1 MYLKKLSDVNYSMFN
16 LVGGKNAS
24 LGEMLQISEKLD
36 IRIPDGFVLTTLV
49 YDEYIQENNIL
60 ELIEKERTIRDN
72 DDYLSNLTKL
82 SSNIQEKFMEGK
94 FNEKRSL
101 EILNSYKILSKY
113 YDLKKADV
121 AVRSSATTEDLPNAS
136 FAGQQDTYL
145 NVTGYDSLIFYI
157 KKCMASL
164 FNVRAMNY
172 RKNLNISSKQVKISV
187 GVQKMVRSDLGSAGV
202 AFSLDPESGNK
213 KVIVINSAYGLG
225 ELVVSGQSVPDEFI
239 VMKELLDD
247 YKPIIDKKLGQ
258 KEGKLVYA
266 NRDGIELKLLSSR
279 EKNNYSLN
287 DFQVLELAKWIVKLE
302 NYYSEKTNR
311 YHPVDIEWAYD
322 GQLDEMFIVQCRPET
337 IHSNKNHNIL
347 ESYKLSNIETLQD
360 KKLLEGIAVGDSVGC
375 GKVKIVPEL
384 LHDLSQI
391 DFNKGDV
398 LVTTITDPDWEP
410 LMKKASAIITEKGG
424 RTCHAAIVARELGV
438 PALVGC
444 KNAIS
449 KLEEIDNITLDCSN
463 GEKGIVYEGKIE
475 FEKITKNIS
484 KLPEPPVKIMMNLA
498 SPEQAFKCSNIPNSG
513 VGLAREEFII
523 NNYIKVHPLALLQP
537 EKITDKNILKKI
549 KNISKGYSSGE
560 EYFIKKL
567 TYGLSR
573 IAAAFYPNDVIV
585 RFSDFKSNEYRNLLG
600 GKYFEP
606 HEENPMIG
614 WRGASRYYSQE
625 YEQAFSME
633 CKAIQRVRELK
644 GFKNVIIML
653 PFCRTVEECKLVLH
667 TMEKYG
673 LKRGVN
679 GLQVYLMCEIPSN
692 VILAKDFCK
701 YVDGF
706 SIGSNDLTQLVLGLD
721 RDSELV
727 QHLYDERNPAV
738 KTMISRAIKVCK
750 ENNVKIGICGQGP
763 SDFPDFAK
771 FLVDEGIDSISLTAD
786 SIVKTI
792 EQLNS
797 N

>member
-24 LGEMLQISEKLD
+24 LGEMLQISEKLG

-49 YDEYIQENNIL
+49 YDEYIQENNISQ
-60 ELIEKERTIRDN
+60 LIEKEMNIRDN

-82 SSNIQEKFMEGK
+82 SREIQEKFMEGK
-94 FNEKRSL
+94 FNNKRSL
-101 EILNSYKILSKY
+101 EILNSYEILSKY
-113 YDLKKADV
+113 YNLKKADV

-172 RKNLNISSKQVKISV
+172 RKNLNITFKQIKISV

-225 ELVVSGQSVPDEFI
+225 ELVVNGQSVPDEFI
-239 VMKELLDD
+239 VMKELLDN

-302 NYYSEKTNR
+302 KYYSEKTNR

-322 GQLDEMFIVQCRPET
+322 GELDQMFIVQCRPET

-347 ESYKLSNIETLQD
+347 ESYKLNNIETLQD

-375 GKVKIVPEL
+375 GKVHIVPEL
-384 LHDLSQI
+384 LDDLSKI
-391 DFNKGDV
+391 HFDKGDV

-449 KLEEIDNITLDCSN
+449 KLEEIDTITLDCSN
-463 GEKGIVYEGKIE
+463 GEKGIVYEGKIK
-475 FEKITKNIS
+475 FEKIITDLS

-537 EKITDKNILKKI
+537 EKITDKHILEKI
-549 KNISKGYSSGE
+549 KKISKGYSSGE

-573 IAAAFYPNDVIV
+573 IAAAFYPKDVII

-614 WRGASRYYSQE
+614 WRGASRYYSLE
-625 YEQAFSME
+625 YEQAFGME
-633 CKAIQRVRELK
+633 CKAIQKVRELK
-644 GFKNVIIML
+644 GFKNVIVML
-653 PFCRTVEECKLVLH
+653 PFCRTVEECKLVLQ

-692 VILAKDFCK
+692 VILAEEFCK

-706 SIGSNDLTQLVLGLD
+706 SIGSNDLTQLILGLD

-738 KTMISRAIKVCK
+738 KIMISRAIKVCK
-750 ENNVKIGICGQGP
+750 KNNVKIGICGQGP
-763 SDFPDFAK
+763 SDFPDFAQ
-771 FLVDEGIDSISLTAD
+771 FLVEEGIDSISLTAD

-792 EQLNS
+792 EQLDYN
-797 N
+797 

>member
-537 EKITDKNILKKI
+537 EKITDKDILKKI

-625 YEQAFSME
+625 YEQAFGME

-644 GFKNVIIML
+644 GFKNVIVML
-653 PFCRTVEECKLVLH
+653 PFCRTVEECKLVLQ

-679 GLQVYLMCEIPSN
+679 ALQVYLMCEIPSN
-692 VILAKDFCK
+692 VILAEEFCK

>member
-24 LGEMLQISEKLD
+24 LGEMLQISEKLG

-49 YDEYIQENNIL
+49 YDEYIQENNISQ
-60 ELIEKERTIRDN
+60 LIEKEMNIRDN

-82 SSNIQEKFMEGK
+82 SREIQEKFMEGK
-94 FNEKRSL
+94 FNNKRSL
-101 EILNSYKILSKY
+101 EILNSYEILSKY
-113 YDLKKADV
+113 YNLKKADV

-172 RKNLNISSKQVKISV
+172 RKNLNITFKQIKISV

-225 ELVVSGQSVPDEFI
+225 ELVVNGQSVPDEFI
-239 VMKELLDD
+239 VMKELLDN

-302 NYYSEKTNR
+302 KYYSEKTNR

-322 GQLDEMFIVQCRPET
+322 GELDQMFIVQCRPET

-347 ESYKLSNIETLQD
+347 ESYKLNNIETLQD

-375 GKVKIVPEL
+375 GKVHIVPEL
-384 LHDLSQI
+384 LDDLSKI
-391 DFNKGDV
+391 HFDKGDV

-410 LMKKASAIITEKGG
+410 LMKKASVIITEKGG

-449 KLEEIDNITLDCSN
+449 KLEEIDTITLDCSN
-463 GEKGIVYEGKIE
+463 GEKGIVYEGKIK
-475 FEKITKNIS
+475 FEKIITDLS

-537 EKITDKNILKKI
+537 EKITDKHILEKI
-549 KNISKGYSSGE
+549 KKISKGYSSGE

-573 IAAAFYPNDVIV
+573 IAAAFYPKDVII

-614 WRGASRYYSQE
+614 WRGASRYYSLE
-625 YEQAFSME
+625 YEQAFGME
-633 CKAIQRVRELK
+633 CKAIQKVRELK
-644 GFKNVIIML
+644 GFKNVIVML
-653 PFCRTVEECKLVLH
+653 PFCRTVEECKLVLQ

-692 VILAKDFCK
+692 VILAEEFCK

-706 SIGSNDLTQLVLGLD
+706 SIGSNDLTQLILGLD

-738 KTMISRAIKVCK
+738 KIMISRAIKVCK
-750 ENNVKIGICGQGP
+750 KNNVKIGICGQGP
-763 SDFPDFAK
+763 SDFPDFAQ
-771 FLVDEGIDSISLTAD
+771 FLVEEGIDSISLTAD

-792 EQLNS
+792 EQLDYN
-797 N
+797 